1 MLLLWFR
8 RASGRV
14 LAQQAYLRAESRL
27 HAIGNG
33 RSDMSGSDSDD
44 LGPDSLKGKT
54 CEVR

>member
-1 MLLLWFR
+1 MLLLWCR
-8 RASGRV
+8 RAGGRV

-33 RSDMSGSDSDD
+33 RSNMSGSDSDD
-44 LGPDSLKGKT
+44 LGPGSLKGKT